1 MNATSIACHLQLL
14 KSLLKNWN
22 HMKKLVLSLFL
33 FFTTISLFAQQE
45 LLIQSNNKGFYI
57 THTVQTKENFYS
69 IGRLYNLSPK
79 DIAAYNSLDMNNGL
93 NVGQQV
99 MIPLTAAN
107 FTQTSTASFPV
118 YYKVGEK
125 EGLYRVSLKNN
136 NVLMATLRKY
146 NNLSSDAIS
155 VGQKLIVGYIKSS
168 ENGAV
173 ATHTPTTTT
182 PPTTTTI
189 STSPKTEPQAP
200 KEEPKKVEAVVANE
214 PPKETQVKQTAA
226 PVQTA
231 VRDANGGYFKTAF
244 EQQSKSMNA
253 NKETTATA
261 SIFKTASG
269 WQDTKYYAL
278 MDGVEPGT
286 IVRVVNPSNSKAIY
300 AKVLGGMSGIRQNAG
315 LDVRISNA
323 AANVLDITDTEKFV
337 IKVNY

>member
-1 MNATSIACHLQLL
+1 
-14 KSLLKNWN
+14 
-22 HMKKLVLSLFL
+22 MKKLILSLFL
-33 FFTTISLFAQQE
+33 FFTISAFAQQE
-45 LLIQSNNKGFYI
+45 LLIQSNDKGFYI
-57 THTVQTKENFYS
+57 IHSVQPKENFYS
-69 IGRLYNLSPK
+69 LGRLYSLSPK

-99 MIPLTAAN
+99 MIPLTSAN
-107 FTQTSTASFPV
+107 FTQTTTANFPV

-173 ATHTPTTTT
+173 VAAATPAAT
-182 PPTTTTI
+182 
-189 STSPKTEPQAP
+189 STSPKTEPEAP
-200 KEEPKKVEAVVANE
+200 REEPRKSEPVVVKE
-214 PPKETQVKQTAA
+214 TPKETPVKQA
-226 PVQTA
+226 PPATTQTA
-231 VRDANGGYFKTAF
+231 VRDANGGYFKADF
-244 EQQSKSMNA
+244 EQQSKVKSA
-253 NKETTATA
+253 NKDETATA

-286 IVRVVNPSNSKAIY
+286 IVRVVNPSNNKAIY

-323 AANVLDITDTEKFV
+323 AASVLDITDTEKFV
-337 IKVNY
+337 VRVNY

>member
-1 MNATSIACHLQLL
+1 MNATLNACQLQLL

-22 HMKKLVLSLFL
+22 RMKKLFLSLIL
-33 FFTTISLFAQQE
+33 FFTTISVFAQQE

-57 THTVQTKENFYS
+57 IHSVQTKENFYS
-69 IGRLYNLSPK
+69 IGRLYSISPK

-93 NVGQQV
+93 NLGQQV
-99 MIPLTAAN
+99 MIPLTPSN
-107 FTQTSTASFPV
+107 FTQTTTATFPV

-146 NNLSSDAIS
+146 NNLSSDAVS

-168 ENGAV
+168 ENGVV
-173 ATHTPTTTT
+173 ATTT
-182 PPTTTTI
+182 PATTT
-189 STSPKTEPQAP
+189 SKAEPQAP
-200 KEEPKKVEAVVANE
+200 KEEPKKTETVVVTDA
-214 PPKETQVKQTAA
+214 PKETPAKQTPAA
-226 PVQTA
+226 PTQTA

-244 EQQSKSMNA
+244 DQQSKSMNA
-253 NKETTATA
+253 NKEETATA

-286 IVRVVNPSNSKAIY
+286 IVRVINPSNNKAIY

-337 IKVNY
+337 VKVNY

>member
-1 MNATSIACHLQLL
+1 MNATLIACQLQLL

-22 HMKKLVLSLFL
+22 RMKKLFLSFIL
-33 FFTTISLFAQQE
+33 FFTTISVFAQQE

-57 THTVQTKENFYS
+57 IHSVQAKENFYS
-69 IGRLYNLSPK
+69 IGRLYSISPK

-99 MIPLTAAN
+99 MIPLTPSN
-107 FTQTSTASFPV
+107 FTQTTTATFPV

-146 NNLSSDAIS
+146 NNLSSDVVS

-168 ENGAV
+168 ENGVV
-173 ATHTPTTTT
+173 ATTAPANTPTTTA
-182 PPTTTTI
+182 P
-189 STSPKTEPQAP
+189 PKTEPQAP
-200 KEEPKKVEAVVANE
+200 KEEPKKAEPAVVKDST
-214 PPKETQVKQTAA
+214 KETSVKQTS
-226 PVQTA
+226 PTPTQTA

-244 EQQSKSMNA
+244 DQQSKSMNA
-253 NKETTATA
+253 NKEETATA

-286 IVRVVNPSNSKAIY
+286 IVRVINPSNNKAIY

-337 IKVNY
+337 VKVNY